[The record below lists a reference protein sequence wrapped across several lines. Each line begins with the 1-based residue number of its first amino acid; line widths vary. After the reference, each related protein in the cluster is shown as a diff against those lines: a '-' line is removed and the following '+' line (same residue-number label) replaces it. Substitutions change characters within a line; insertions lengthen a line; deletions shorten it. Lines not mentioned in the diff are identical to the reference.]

1 MACCSVT
8 AQSGDAH
15 LLCLRVSVGQ
25 AFNTGH
31 SEDKLSQFGHVWASA
46 GNHQTPGARI
56 IARLVNSVSGCYWL
70 GAQLGRSAGRPSHA
84 QAATSWCC
92 RPSHTWWLGPKY
104 KRGRRTE
111 RERSKGYVALDNKPH
126 QPHSVL
132 SLVEAVSPPAF
143 RRREHRAHL
152 WMDMLVHVTSRAC
165 GVGRVLVWPSRENII
180 CHRVGVS
187 GKHVERRALGNT
199 LHYCFV
205 TFGPCLLVIGHGHRC
220 GQKSKTCIDRESSCA
235 WSVSKNF
242 SLVRLAIL
250 SWCSRPTKELGSS
263 SHVYRRGVAISP
275 ATPFL
280 CFPRD
285 RARAC

>member
-1 MACCSVT
+1 MACCLVT

-111 RERSKGYVALDNKPH
+111 REREAKAMWL
-126 QPHSVL
+126 L
-132 SLVEAVSPPAF
+132 ITSLISHTVSF
-143 RRREHRAHL
+143 HWLR
-152 WMDMLVHVTSRAC
+152 
-165 GVGRVLVWPSRENII
+165 
-180 CHRVGVS
+180 
-187 GKHVERRALGNT
+187 
-199 LHYCFV
+199 
-205 TFGPCLLVIGHGHRC
+205 
-220 GQKSKTCIDRESSCA
+220 Q
-235 WSVSKNF
+235 
-242 SLVRLAIL
+242 
-250 SWCSRPTKELGSS
+250 
-263 SHVYRRGVAISP
+263 
-275 ATPFL
+275 
-280 CFPRD
+280 
-285 RARAC
+285 